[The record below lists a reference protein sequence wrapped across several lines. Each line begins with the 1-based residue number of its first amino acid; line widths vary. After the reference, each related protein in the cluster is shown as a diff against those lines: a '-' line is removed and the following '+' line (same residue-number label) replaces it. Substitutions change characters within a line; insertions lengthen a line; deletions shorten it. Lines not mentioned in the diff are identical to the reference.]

1 MNAKTEKPKSATLLT
16 FVFFVNFVVNLLK
29 ADSKTPMHL
38 ASNQFHKFCHV
49 VSPFLVHSF
58 IHSLF
63 AEVDALGPE
72 TSMDVLRIV

>member
-38 ASNQFHKFCHV
+38 ASK
-49 VSPFLVHSF
+49 L
-58 IHSLF
+58 
-63 AEVDALGPE
+63 
-72 TSMDVLRIV
+72 